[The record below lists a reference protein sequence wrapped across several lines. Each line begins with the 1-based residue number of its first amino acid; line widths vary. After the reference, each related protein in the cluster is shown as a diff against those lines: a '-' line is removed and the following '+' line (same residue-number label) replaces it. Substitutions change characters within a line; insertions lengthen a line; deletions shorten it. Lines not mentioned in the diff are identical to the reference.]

1 MRHEVVIGTVIFF
14 LVILAGQALGQT
26 PPQREEAGAQAER
39 FREMT
44 ERERKKVEEKKIKAP
59 KIEFQ
64 KEAEKPAVTGSSFV
78 LKEIRV
84 TGATLFTPQDL
95 KPVYESYIG
104 KLVMFKDLEMIT
116 SRIEAKYKE
125 QGFLSTAVYIP
136 KQEISPSEGIVE
148 IAVSEGT
155 RGELKVEG
163 NRWFSLD
170 FIKKYFHIKK
180 NELLSFKKLTRGILR
195 LNQNPDLEV
204 KTLISPGET
213 PGSSDIT
220 LRVKDKFPWHAGAG
234 VDNQGTRL
242 TGKYRTS
249 VYARSSNVTG
259 YGDSLFV
266 NTLFSAG
273 SFGESVSYALPI
285 DTYGTKLSFDYTYFW
300 MKLGKEFSSFNI
312 TGNTQIYTPRISWEM
327 ALTENF
333 TANINT
339 GLQIKSIK
347 RFEEGNTTSNDQLRL
362 PYIGYDI
369 TNVDSFWD
377 GGQNS
382 FSPRFVFG
390 TSNFLGASSKDNAKA
405 GRPGTGGAFVKYEQ
419 YFSRFQKMPFESYLQ
434 IRSQFQLASRDL
446 PSSEQLQLGG
456 ESSIRGYPEG
466 DFLADA
472 GASLNLDWIFPMY
485 LFPKDWKL
493 PHSDTPL
500 RNQIEPC
507 VFMDLGGGKLMK
519 TLPGERKEKF
529 LMGLGGGLRVRLYGK
544 AFLKLEWAKAVGDS
558 PISGAGPSTF
568 YFTFQGEI

>member
-1 MRHEVVIGTVIFF
+1 
-14 LVILAGQALGQT
+14 
-26 PPQREEAGAQAER
+26 
-39 FREMT
+39 
-44 ERERKKVEEKKIKAP
+44 
-59 KIEFQ
+59 
-64 KEAEKPAVTGSSFV
+64 
-78 LKEIRV
+78 
-84 TGATLFTPQDL
+84 
-95 KPVYESYIG
+95 
-104 KLVMFKDLEMIT
+104 MIVAK
-116 SRIEAKYKE
+116 IEAKYK
-125 QGFLSTAVYIP
+125 QQSLLSTAVYIP
-136 KQEISPSEGIVE
+136 KQDISPSEGIVE

-155 RGELKVEG
+155 MGGLKVEG
-163 NRWFSLD
+163 NKWFSLD
-170 FIKKYFHIKK
+170 FIKRYFHIKK
-180 NELLSFKKLTRGILR
+180 NELLNFKKLTRDILR

-204 KTLISPGET
+204 KTLISPGEA

-259 YGDSLFV
+259 YGDSIFA
-266 NTLFSAG
+266 NTLFTAG
-273 SFGESVSYALPI
+273 SFGESVSYTIPI
-285 DTYGTKLSFDYTYFW
+285 DTYGTKLSFDYTYFQ

-312 TGNTQIYTPRISWEM
+312 TGNTQIYTPHISWEM

-333 TANINT
+333 TANINA

-347 RFEEGNTTSNDQLRL
+347 RFEDGNTTSNDQLRL

-369 TNVDSFWD
+369 TSVDSFGG

-382 FSPRFVFG
+382 FSPQVVFG
-390 TSNFLGASSKDNAKA
+390 TSGFSGASSRNNSKA
-405 GRPGTGGAFVKYEQ
+405 GRPGTDGAFVKYEQ
-419 YFSRFQKMPFESYLQ
+419 SFSRFQRMPLESYLQ

-472 GASLNLDWIFPMY
+472 GASLNLDWVFPMY

-493 PHSDTPL
+493 PRSDAPL

-507 VFMDLGGGKLMK
+507 VFMDLGGGKLMN

-529 LMGLGGGLRVRLYGK
+529 LMGLGGGVRIHLYSK
-544 AFLKLEWAKAVGDS
+544 AFLKLEWAEAVGDE

>member
-1 MRHEVVIGTVIFF
+1 VIFCD
-14 LVILAGQALGQT
+14 QAFGQT

-44 ERERKKVEEKKIKAP
+44 ERERKKVEEKKAKPP
-59 KIEFQ
+59 KIEVQ
-64 KEAEKPAVTGSSFV
+64 KEAEKPTVTGPSFV

-95 KPVYESYIG
+95 KSVFGSYIG
-104 KLVMFKDLEMIT
+104 KLVTFKDIEMIT
-116 SRIEAKYKE
+116 AKIESKYKE

-136 KQEISPSEGIVE
+136 KQEISISEGIVE

-163 NRWFSLD
+163 NRYFSLD
-170 FIKKYFHIKK
+170 FIKRYFHIKK
-180 NELLSFKKLTRGILR
+180 NELLNFKKLTRDILR
-195 LNQNPDLEV
+195 LNQNSDLEV
-204 KTLISPGET
+204 KTLVSPGEA

-220 LRVKDKFPWHAGAG
+220 LRVKDKFPWHAGVG

-249 VYARSSNVTG
+249 VYARCSNITG
-259 YGDSLFV
+259 CGDSIFT
-266 NTLFSAG
+266 NTLFNAG
-273 SFGESVSYALPI
+273 SFGESVSYVLPI
-285 DTYGTKLSFDYTYFW
+285 DTYGTKLGFDYTYFW
-300 MKLGKEFSSFNI
+300 MKLGKEFSSFDI
-312 TGNTQIYTPRISWEM
+312 TGNTQMYTPRISLEM

-333 TANINT
+333 SANINA

-347 RFEEGNTTSNDQLRL
+347 RFEENNTTSNDQLRL

-369 TNVDSFWD
+369 TSVDSFGG

-382 FSPRFVFG
+382 FSPQFVFG
-390 TSNFLGASSKDNAKA
+390 TSNFLGASSKNNTKA

-419 YFSRFQKMPFESYLQ
+419 SFSRFQRMLFESYLQ

-456 ESSIRGYPEG
+456 ESSVRGYPEG

-472 GASLNLDWIFPMY
+472 GASLNLDWVFPMY

-493 PHSDTPL
+493 PRSDTPL

-507 VFMDLGGGKLMK
+507 VFMDLGGGKLIK

-529 LMGLGGGLRVRLYGK
+529 LMGVGGGIRVRLYSK
-544 AFLKLEWAKAVGDS
+544 AFLKLEWAEAVGDN